1 MGTITKRG
9 ELQWQAKVRRK
20 GFPSQSRTFMYKED
34 AEKWVRTIE
43 RELETSGF
51 VDRREADKTSLASVL
66 KVTARP
72 VPSRSLG

>member
-51 VDRREADKTSLASVL
+51 VDRNCSIKHVLGTLA
-66 KVTARP
+66 
-72 VPSRSLG
+72 